1 MQWAWH
7 LDPYFKYHSSEQLAI
22 MKSLIS
28 IAVNCALFFH
38 AVSGQKYVFPHVV
51 VGDTTAHTLGTWA
64 SDIALAQAASI
75 DAFMLDIAYGD
86 SNVPI

>member
-7 LDPYFKYHSSEQLAI
+7 LDPYFKYHSSEQPAI

-38 AVSGQKYVFPHVV
+38 AVSAQKYVFAHVV
-51 VGDTTAHTLGTWA
+51 VGDTAAHTLGTWA
-64 SDIALAQAASI
+64 SELPFPRLPPL
-75 DAFMLDIAYGD
+75 FMFDIAYGN
-86 SNVPI
+86 SNVLI